1 MIMPTCQRA
10 WIQPPPIP
18 TLLALSPA
26 SPGPRRQGNQWQ
38 KDAAA
43 SEGRLAAHRR
53 GSDHPD
59 SEPSNCP
66 WCTEGTK
73 QHWHLASDTDWPGPR
88 ADSAARGRWTL
99 LVTQPT
105 QRRPRLGSASEAA
118 KKKPQSITAL
128 SSSSGVAG
136 LRRVDQT
143 NAAPAPRRCRSR
155 YDSRR
160 GRGTD
165 SATER
170 AVGLGVFNRDAGAPA
185 PLKLESYPSLSPRHS
200 RRRSTRKGTV
210 TRGGVRSDSERVPA
224 AAAARV
230 PVRLPLRCARGLR
243 FQVSATR

>member
-1 MIMPTCQRA
+1 MRTCQSLACAPSGLHGECIIMIMPACQRA

-26 SPGPRRQGNQWQ
+26 GPGPRRQGNQWQ

-53 GSDHPD
+53 GSDRPD

-118 KKKPQSITAL
+118 KKKPQSITAFKFRRRRA
-128 SSSSGVAG
+128 SPSRSDQRRAGRAGAGHGMTRDVA
-136 LRRVDQT
+136 
-143 NAAPAPRRCRSR
+143 AALTRQPSA
-155 YDSRR
+155 RR
-160 GRGTD
+160 G
-165 SATER
+165 S
-170 AVGLGVFNRDAGAPA
+170 
-185 PLKLESYPSLSPRHS
+185 ESSTVTPVR
-200 RRRSTRKGTV
+200 RRRSNLNPIR
-210 TRGGVRSDSERVPA
+210 A
-224 AAAARV
+224 
-230 PVRLPLRCARGLR
+230 
-243 FQVSATR
+243 